1 VAIIFGRGLLARLL
15 LSLLSLPLLKSGLA
29 SELGA
34 GSSTHH
40 KRLSLRNLCKPA
52 VRSLRTYLCPS
63 SLIVI
68 IAISAL
74 LIFADFQ
81 PPELSSTAPTMS
93 ILPTVIVSLLTF
105 ILLLR
110 FLIFPVL
117 FRALTNFRVSSR
129 PSLRSR
135 LIIWNGSRLPRRMRE
150 FQPYG
155 IEWLRWAWGG
165 LSGDEVGLVVL
176 PLDGV
181 SFRIREKSNSS
192 GAHVDVRERPKV
204 RSCVYLRTSVNSVAH
219 SFSFLVA

>member
-81 PPELSSTAPTMS
+81 PPELSSTAPTIVRRFGVLTPCTARVDARVLGLFQGS
-93 ILPTVIVSLLTF
+93 DTV
-105 ILLLR
+105 R
-110 FLIFPVL
+110 AWERAVL
-117 FRALTNFRVSSR
+117 CA
-129 PSLRSR
+129 
-135 LIIWNGSRLPRRMRE
+135 
-150 FQPYG
+150 
-155 IEWLRWAWGG
+155 
-165 LSGDEVGLVVL
+165 
-176 PLDGV
+176 
-181 SFRIREKSNSS
+181 
-192 GAHVDVRERPKV
+192 
-204 RSCVYLRTSVNSVAH
+204 
-219 SFSFLVA
+219 

>member
-93 ILPTVIVSLLTF
+93 ILPTVIV
-105 ILLLR
+105 
-110 FLIFPVL
+110 FPVL

-176 PLDGV
+176 RLDGV
-181 SFRIREKSNSS
+181 SFRIREKANSS